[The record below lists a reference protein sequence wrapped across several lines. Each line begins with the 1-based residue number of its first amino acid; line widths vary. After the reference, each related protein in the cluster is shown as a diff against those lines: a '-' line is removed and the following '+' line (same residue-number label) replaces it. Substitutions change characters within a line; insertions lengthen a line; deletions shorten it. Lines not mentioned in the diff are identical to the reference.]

1 MKSTDLIKET
11 FKLELRRELKMLSL
25 YNRKQEKCLIYL
37 IPNIKF
43 HVQNTVITPQIY
55 VWIVT

>member
-25 YNRKQEKCLIYL
+25 YNREQEKCLIYL